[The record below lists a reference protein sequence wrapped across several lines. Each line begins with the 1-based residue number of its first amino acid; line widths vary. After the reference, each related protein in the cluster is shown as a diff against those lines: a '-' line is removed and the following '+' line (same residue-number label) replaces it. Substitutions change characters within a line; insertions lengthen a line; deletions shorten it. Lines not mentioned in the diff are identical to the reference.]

1 MATIRTFEELAA
13 WKKARELANAIYAL
27 TNDTPLAKDFG
38 LRDQLRR
45 ASVSVLS
52 NIAEGFER
60 DTTPDFIHF
69 LFMAKGSAGEI
80 RAQLYVALDQ
90 NLISKEQFDNASTS
104 ARHVSGII
112 ARLITYLKGRKTEG
126 AKGK

>member
-1 MATIRTFEELAA
+1 MASIKTFEELAA
-13 WKKARELANAIYAL
+13 WKKARELANAVYAL
-27 TNDTPLAKDFG
+27 TNDAPLAKDYG

-80 RAQLYVALDQ
+80 RAQLYIALDQ
-90 NLISKEQFDNASTS
+90 NLISKGQFDTVS
-104 ARHVSGII
+104 AAARQVSGII
-112 ARLITYLKGRKTEG
+112 SKLITYLKNRQPASKH
-126 AKGK
+126 

>member
-1 MATIRTFEELAA
+1 MASIKTFEELAA
-13 WKKARELANAIYAL
+13 WKKARELANAVYAL
-27 TNDTPLAKDFG
+27 TNVTPLAKDFG

-80 RAQLYVALDQ
+80 RAQLYIALDQ
-90 NLISKEQFDNASTS
+90 NLISKEQFNTVS
-104 ARHVSGII
+104 ATARQASGII
-112 ARLITYLKGRKTEG
+112 SKLITYLKNRQPPSKP
-126 AKGK
+126 

>member
-1 MATIRTFEELAA
+1 MATVRTFEDLAA
-13 WKKARELANAIYAL
+13 WKKARDLANAVYAL
-27 TNDTPLAKDFG
+27 TNDSPLAKDYG

-80 RAQLYVALDQ
+80 RAQLYIALDQ
-90 NLISKEQFDNASTS
+90 NLISKEQFDTVSTS
-104 ARHVSGII
+104 ARQVSGII
-112 ARLITYLKGRKTEG
+112 SKLITYLKNRHPPSKH
-126 AKGK
+126 